1 VSGQE
6 ARERARAI
14 FDAATPRPWVNGYV
28 WLAGCMERLGPDTCS
43 FCAQGGEPVWRGEAD
58 INGTMMRAHRHRVP
72 DPDGHTITGA
82 DFEEVAGNYDYE
94 EGGIIR
100 PEDTALILLAVND
113 YERAVAEAATLRE
126 AAERMH
132 REYIKASFH
141 PDANDERGRWHRADR
156 AAGALRAVL
165 VAGREPT

>member
-1 VSGQE
+1 LQGCVVADLVSVQE
-6 ARERARAI
+6 ARERFKRPNVEAPLIVWEYAMALERWVVNAEERA
-14 FDAATPRPWVNGYV
+14 
-28 WLAGCMERLGPDTCS
+28 
-43 FCAQGGEPVWRGEAD
+43 
-58 INGTMMRAHRHRVP
+58 
-72 DPDGHTITGA
+72 
-82 DFEEVAGNYDYE
+82 
-94 EGGIIR
+94 
-100 PEDTALILLAVND
+100 
-113 YERAVAEAATLRE
+113 ERAVAEAATLRE